1 LCPHG
6 LDPDIESWPEA
17 KGKELLSHGANELG
31 IRLGTAETLHFQTYL
46 KEVLHW
52 SERTN
57 LTGLPDA
64 ATIIRLGFLDSLAL
78 APLITANSKR
88 LIDLGS
94 GAGFPAIPIAIVR
107 PDLHIT
113 LVEISRKKISFL
125 RHIVRL
131 LKLPG
136 VEVQPGRI
144 EILLDRFPM
153 LAGSFDIGLARAVAP
168 PIDAARMILPFLRSG
183 GVFLAQIGSG
193 GEPAE
198 QLRTIQSLGFEL
210 LRAIPVPDWIGRPG
224 RRILALKKTD
234 CA

>member
-1 LCPHG
+1 MG
-6 LDPDIESWPEA
+6 E
-17 KGKELLSHGANELG
+17 KLLTHGANELG
-31 IRLGTAETLHFQTYL
+31 IRLGPAETLHFQTYL
-46 KEVLHW
+46 GEILRW

-64 ATIIRLGFLDSLAL
+64 AAIVRLGFLDSLAL
-78 APLITANSKR
+78 VPLIAADPKR
-88 LIDLGS
+88 VIDLGS
-94 GAGFPAIPIAIVR
+94 GAGFPAIPIAIAR

-131 LKLPG
+131 LKLPR

-144 EILLDRFPM
+144 EALLDRFPM
-153 LAGSFDIGLARAVAP
+153 MAGSFDIGLARAVAP
-168 PIDAARMILPFLRSG
+168 PIDAARMMLPFLRSG
-183 GVFLAQIGSG
+183 GLFLAQVGSG
-193 GEPAE
+193 AEPAE
-198 QLRTIQSLGFEL
+198 QLRTIQSLGL
-210 LRAIPVPDWIGRPG
+210 ALSMAIPVPDWIGRPG